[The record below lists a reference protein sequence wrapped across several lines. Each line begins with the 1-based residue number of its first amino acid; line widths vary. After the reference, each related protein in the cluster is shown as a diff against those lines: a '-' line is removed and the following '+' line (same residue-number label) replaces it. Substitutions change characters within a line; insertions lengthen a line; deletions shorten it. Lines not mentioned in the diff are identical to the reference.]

1 MEINSTSSLKEG
13 AIFLIDK
20 PYTWTSF
27 NVVGKLKVLV
37 RRATGDKSIKIG
49 HAGTL
54 DPLATGLLIVCTGK
68 ATKTINDLMVQRKE
82 YIATI
87 KLGETT
93 PSFDLETQPDKQY
106 PTEHITRELI
116 DTAIKGFIGQQN
128 QTPPLFS
135 AKFIDGKRAYE
146 YARKGVEMEL
156 KAVPI
161 EIYSMEVLNF
171 EMPNLE
177 LKISCSKGTYIRSIA
192 RDFGKAL
199 NSGACLVQLRR
210 TASGD
215 FNISEALTI
224 EELEKKFSALCNQ
237 P

>member
-1 MEINSTSSLKEG
+1 MEINTTNNLKEG

-106 PTEHITRELI
+106 PVGHITRELV
-116 DTAIKGFIGQQN
+116 DTTIEEFIGPQN
-128 QTPPLFS
+128 QIPPLFS
-135 AKFIDGKRAYE
+135 AKFVDGKRAYK

-156 KAVPI
+156 KPVPI
-161 EIYSMEVLNF
+161 EIFSMEVLSF
-171 EMPNLE
+171 QMPNLE
-177 LKISCSKGTYIRSIA
+177 LKINCSKGTYIRSIA
-192 RDFGKAL
+192 RDIGTAL
-199 NSGACLVQLRR
+199 NSGAHLIQLRR
-210 TASGD
+210 TASGE
-215 FNISEALTI
+215 FNISNAITI
-224 EELEKKFSALCNQ
+224 EELEKKFSTLCNQ
-237 P
+237 L

>member
-1 MEINSTSSLKEG
+1 MEINSTNNLKEG

-37 RRATGDKSIKIG
+37 RRATDDKSIKIG

-82 YIATI
+82 YVATI

-93 PSFDLETQPDKQY
+93 PSFDLETKPDKLY

-116 DTAIKGFIGQQN
+116 DSAINGFIGQQD
-128 QTPPLFS
+128 QIPPLFS
-135 AKFIDGKRAYE
+135 AKFVDGKRAYE

-177 LKISCSKGTYIRSIA
+177 LKIKCSKGTYIRSIA
-192 RDFGKAL
+192 RDFGIAL

-215 FNISEALTI
+215 FNITDALTI
-224 EELEKKFSALCNQ
+224 EELENKFSALCNQ

>member
-1 MEINSTSSLKEG
+1 MEINTTNNLKEG

-37 RRATGDKSIKIG
+37 RRATADKSIKIG

-106 PTEHITRELI
+106 PVEHITRELVDSI
-116 DTAIKGFIGQQN
+116 IEKFIGPQN
-128 QTPPLFS
+128 QIPPLFS
-135 AKFIDGKRAYE
+135 AKFVDGKRAYK

-156 KAVPI
+156 KPVPI
-161 EIYSMEVLNF
+161 EIFSMEVLSF
-171 EMPNLE
+171 QMPNLD

-192 RDFGKAL
+192 RDIGTAL
-199 NSGACLVQLRR
+199 NSGAHLIQLRR
-210 TASGD
+210 TASGE
-215 FNISEALTI
+215 FNISNAITI

-237 P
+237 L

>member
-1 MEINSTSSLKEG
+1 MEINTTNNLKEG

-106 PTEHITRELI
+106 PIEHITRELV
-116 DTAIKGFIGQQN
+116 DTTIEEFIGPQN
-128 QTPPLFS
+128 QIPPLFS
-135 AKFIDGKRAYE
+135 AKFVDGKRAYK

-156 KAVPI
+156 KPVPI
-161 EIYSMEVLNF
+161 EIFSMEVLSF
-171 EMPNLE
+171 QMPNLE
-177 LKISCSKGTYIRSIA
+177 LKINCSKGTYIRSIA
-192 RDFGKAL
+192 RDIGTAL
-199 NSGACLVQLRR
+199 NSGAHLIQLRR
-210 TASGD
+210 TASGE
-215 FNISEALTI
+215 FNISKAITI
-224 EELEKKFSALCNQ
+224 EELEKKFSTLCNQ
-237 P
+237 L

>member
-1 MEINSTSSLKEG
+1 MEINTTNNLKEG

-106 PTEHITRELI
+106 PVEHITRELVDSI
-116 DTAIKGFIGQQN
+116 IENFIGPQN
-128 QTPPLFS
+128 QIPPLFS
-135 AKFIDGKRAYE
+135 AKFVDGKRAYK

-156 KAVPI
+156 KPVPI
-161 EIYSMEVLNF
+161 EIFSMEVLSF
-171 EMPNLE
+171 QMPNLE

-192 RDFGKAL
+192 RDIGTAL
-199 NSGACLVQLRR
+199 NSGAHLIQLRR
-210 TASGD
+210 TASGE
-215 FNISEALTI
+215 FNISNAITI

-237 P
+237 L

>member
-1 MEINSTSSLKEG
+1 MEINTTNNLKEG

-37 RRATGDKSIKIG
+37 RKATGDKTIKIG

-93 PSFDLETQPDKQY
+93 PSFDLETQPDKQF
-106 PTEHITRELI
+106 PIEHITRDLVDSTIE
-116 DTAIKGFIGQQN
+116 KFIGPQN
-128 QTPPLFS
+128 QIPPLFS
-135 AKFIDGKRAYE
+135 AKFVDGKRAYK

-156 KAVPI
+156 KPVPI

-171 EMPNLE
+171 QMPNLK

-192 RDFGKAL
+192 RDIGTAL
-199 NSGACLVQLRR
+199 NSGAHLIQLRR

-215 FNISEALTI
+215 FKIDNAITI
-224 EELEKKFSALCNQ
+224 EELEKKFSTLCNQ
-237 P
+237 L